1 MDVDCSVDPVN
12 NGESE
17 AVEVLLN
24 AGEPVSTGVK
34 DGDIPVKNV
43 NDVSNVCET
52 VENDD
57 VAAAGLFSSSA
68 QCDVNSNFRQR
79 AKTKGMLRQQLRKKR
94 QQHQQSISNSV
105 TTPAVKHSRKKT
117 VSLPNRAVPQ
127 VTSYVAF
134 LQQMFKFWL

>member
-24 AGEPVSTGVK
+24 AREPVSTGVK
-34 DGDIPVKNV
+34 DGDIPAKNV
-43 NDVSNVCET
+43 NDVSNVGET

-57 VAAAGLFSSSA
+57 LAAAGLFSSSA

-79 AKTKGMLRQQLRKKR
+79 AKTKGMLRQQLRRKR
-94 QQHQQSISNSV
+94 QQHQQSITNNI
-105 TTPAVKHSRKKT
+105 TTVKHSRKKT